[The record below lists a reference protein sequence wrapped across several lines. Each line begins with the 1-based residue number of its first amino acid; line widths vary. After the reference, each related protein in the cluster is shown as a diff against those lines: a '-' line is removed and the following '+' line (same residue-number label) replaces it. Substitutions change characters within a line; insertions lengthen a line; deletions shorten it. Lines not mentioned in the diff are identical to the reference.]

1 MADQQMLAA
10 SVAGIGHAA
19 GRAFE
24 HVEFWHPL
32 ELVNSVVTHC
42 RLWGLDCIDD
52 EIHPLVENS

>member
-1 MADQQMLAA
+1 MLAA

-42 RLWGLDCIDD
+42 LWGLDCIDD